1 MAPNRRMVTALSV
14 AVLTCGPVGGGRT
27 AAADDAVKLSGCVVR
42 AEDGDGYLLINVP
55 RIPAGAPGAPAEP
68 VAAATTT
75 IGTTGVFTNIFYWL
89 DKDDDLMPHIGHQV
103 QVEGDLKGDLKDG
116 QIKIDRKAQ
125 WTEIE
130 VESDGRDM
138 KARVPNASIVAGP
151 DADRTL
157 PVLVRRVDVSTVKM
171 LDAACR

>member
-1 MAPNRRMVTALSV
+1 MTPNRRMATALSV
-14 AVLTCGPVGGGRT
+14 AVVTCGLGIGVAATT
-27 AAADDAVKLSGCVVR
+27 ADAVKLSGCVVR
-42 AEDGDGYLLINVP
+42 ADDGDGYLLINVP
-55 RIPAGAPGAPAEP
+55 RTPALAAQTEP
-68 VAAATTT
+68 AAAAPTTL
-75 IGTTGVFTNIFYWL
+75 GTTGVFTNIFYWL
-89 DKDDDLMPHIGHQV
+89 DKDDDLLAHIGHQV
-103 QVEGDLKGDLKDG
+103 EVEGDLKGDLEDG
-116 QIKIDRKAQ
+116 QIKIDRKTQ

-157 PVLVRRVDVSTVKM
+157 PVLVRRVDVSKVKM